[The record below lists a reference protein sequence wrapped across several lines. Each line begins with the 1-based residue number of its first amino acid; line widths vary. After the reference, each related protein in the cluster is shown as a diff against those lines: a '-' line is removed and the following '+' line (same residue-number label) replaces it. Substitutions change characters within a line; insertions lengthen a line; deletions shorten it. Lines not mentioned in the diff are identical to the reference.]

1 LTNLTEEKGALE
13 AQEFRRIMRNYII
26 LFIVLFTCSCSV
38 KKNVLPGE
46 IKKYSAKKVLRNANK
61 TIKNFK
67 NLQTKARVTVTNN
80 GRDKSNNLNI
90 RISKDQKLWANAAL
104 GAMRFLIDKDS
115 VKFYN
120 KLEKEYLI
128 SDFRYFNQEVG
139 LDVDFKILQRLLLG
153 ELVPGISF
161 KDYIGESELGYSFKT
176 SVDFLNKSTEVLVTL
191 SPYNF
196 NVLSYIFDDGVNKIY
211 LSYDSFNSING
222 SQFPTQIRLF
232 KNGEILFKI
241 EFRSL
246 SLVDKINMP
255 FKIPN
260 NYKAI
265 LQ

>member
-1 LTNLTEEKGALE
+1 MNFYFL
-13 AQEFRRIMRNYII
+13 
-26 LFIVLFTCSCSV
+26 
-38 KKNVLPGE
+38 KN
-46 IKKYSAKKVLRNANK
+46 
-61 TIKNFK
+61 
-67 NLQTKARVTVTNN
+67 
-80 GRDKSNNLNI
+80 
-90 RISKDQKLWANAAL
+90 
-104 GAMRFLIDKDS
+104 
-115 VKFYN
+115 
-120 KLEKEYLI
+120 
-128 SDFRYFNQEVG
+128 

-161 KDYIGESELGYSFKT
+161 KDYIGESEFGYSFKT

-211 LSYDSFNSING
+211 LSYDLFNSING

-232 KNGEILFKI
+232 KNGEVLVKI

-246 SLVDKINMP
+246 SLVQKTNMP

-265 LQ
+265 LQK

>member
-1 LTNLTEEKGALE
+1 
-13 AQEFRRIMRNYII
+13 M
-26 LFIVLFTCSCSV
+26 IVLFFCSCSV

-67 NLQTKARVTVTNN
+67 NLQIKARVTVTNK
-80 GRDKSNNLNI
+80 GRDKSNNLNV
-90 RISKDQKLWANAAL
+90 RISKDQKIWVNAAL
-104 GAMRFLIDKDS
+104 GAMRFLIENDA

-120 KLEKEYLI
+120 KLEKKYLI
-128 SDFRYFNQEVG
+128 SDFGYFNKEVG
-139 LDVDFKILQRLLLG
+139 LDVDFKTLQRLILG
-153 ELVPGISF
+153 EIVPGISF
-161 KDYIGESELGYSFKT
+161 RDYTGESKSGYSFKT

-196 NVLSYIFDDGVNKIY
+196 NVLSYFFDDGVNKIY
-211 LSYDSFNSING
+211 LTYDSFNTING

-232 KNGEILFKI
+232 KNGEILIKI

-246 SLVDKINMP
+246 SLVEKINMP

-265 LQ
+265 LQK